1 MHTRRGM
8 NEISVDKR
16 EERPNSA
23 GRGRV
28 FGMQESGWRTQCY
41 LMIGKVLVTPASIKL
56 YITVQ
61 YTSC

>member
-16 EERPNSA
+16 EGGPNSA

-28 FGMQESGWRTQCY
+28 FGMQESGWRNA
-41 LMIGKVLVTPASIKL
+41 VLSNDWQGSNLTC
-56 YITVQ
+56 Q
-61 YTSC
+61 Y